1 METDATDSEGGV
13 VHSIAD
19 NEHKFDLSS
28 LLATLPDKTFV
39 KPHVIMSVALEE
51 DQVLDLDGFQNWM
64 RLFPALAKYAKIE
77 GVYRS
82 HSTLVLVSVPVII
95 WNLMPEDPAFNF
107 VGYAR
112 SANLL
117 EPRAPLIQLPN
128 DTSTSWAQDETSS
141 LHSWGSFETVVPGR
155 TSILKSAL
163 IAKHFAREG
172 EKAHTPPLPTPPR
185 RPPPPPRRFSFLG
198 KALDY
203 PGKYAKIDQY
213 TLGLNTLFDPSKPA
227 IADLVF
233 VHGLGGGSK
242 KTWMKGNNPSS
253 CWPQDWLP
261 KDDSFQNVRIH
272 SFGYNSNWRNKENVF
287 GIPDFAKALL
297 ADIQNCPQ
305 IPRESHVSHSP
316 PSKRLVS

>member
-1 METDATDSEGGV
+1 
-13 VHSIAD
+13 
-19 NEHKFDLSS
+19 
-28 LLATLPDKTFV
+28 
-39 KPHVIMSVALEE
+39 LEE

-95 WNLMPEDPAFNF
+95 WNLLPEDPAFNF

-117 EPRAPLIQLPN
+117 ETRPPLIQLSN
-128 DTSTSWAQDETSS
+128 DTSISWAQDETSS
-141 LHSWGSFETVVPGR
+141 LHSWGSIETVVPGR
-155 TSILKSAL
+155 TSILKSEVF
-163 IAKHFAREG
+163 AKYFAREG
-172 EKAHTPPLPTPPR
+172 LKAHTPPLPTPPR
-185 RPPPPPRRFSFLG
+185 RRLPPLPPRSSSFLY
-198 KALDY
+198 KALDH

-213 TLGLNTLFDPSKPA
+213 TLGLNTLFDPSKHA

-253 CWPQDWLP
+253 FWPQEWLP
-261 KDDSFQNVRIH
+261 EDDSFQNVRIH
-272 SFGYNSNWRNKENVF
+272 SFGYKSNWRNMENALK
-287 GIPDFAKALL
+287 IQDTAKALL
-297 ADIQNCPQ
+297 ADIQNCPR
-305 IPRESHVSHSP
+305 IPRGSHVSHSP
-316 PSKRLVS
+316 PSKRLAS